1 MTLSAFRGSLRRVL
15 ATLCLA
21 LSAVSAHADFLPGT
35 VFDSTTLVT
44 GAGLNAG
51 SFSVNGP
58 GTLAIKLSDLLW
70 PQAADTLDFALSS
83 VGGVLAKLNGVGEL
97 TYEVSGPATFF
108 ASVYA
113 VPKGGTTTPGALYN
127 LSISFTPSA
136 AVPLPAGAWLA
147 ASGLLAIA
155 GLRRKRATVTK
166 LSV

>member
-1 MTLSAFRGSLRRVL
+1 MTVSKLRPKIRRVL

-51 SFSVNGP
+51 SFSVSGP
-58 GTLAIKLSDLLW
+58 GTLTIKLSDLLW

-83 VGGVLAKLNGVGEL
+83 VGGVLANLDGAGEL
-97 TYEVSGPATFF
+97 TYEVTGPATFF

-113 VPKGGTTTPGALYN
+113 VPVAGSATPGSLYN
-127 LSISFTPSA
+127 LNISFTPSA
-136 AVPLPAGAWLA
+136 AVPLPAGVWLA
-147 ASGLLAIA
+147 ASGLAALA
-155 GLRRKRATVTK
+155 GLGRKQATVTN
-166 LSV
+166 SAV